1 MDIKIGASILNADAR
16 YLESAIQSVETSI
29 DWVHFDVMDNHFVP
43 NLSFGAGVLNSLSK
57 NKIKPIDAHLMI
69 ENPDKWA
76 PDFVTAGADSV
87 TFHIEASKDPHRLI
101 KTIKG
106 LKSKVGVA
114 IKPGT
119 PLDEVKEFLE
129 EIDVLLVMTVEPGF
143 GGQSFMYDM
152 LEKVKEARSIVNSKK
167 LNLWIQVDGGV
178 SESSIDKATAAG
190 ADFLVVGS
198 AAFAAADPGKAMQ
211 ELLKKAKQGI
221 S

>member
-16 YLESAIQSVETSI
+16 NLQSAIQSVENSI

-43 NLSFGAGVLNSLSK
+43 NLSFGSGVLNSLSK

-69 ENPDKWA
+69 ENPDRWA
-76 PDFVTAGADSV
+76 PDFVAAGADSV
-87 TFHIEASKDPHRLI
+87 TFHIEASKDPHKLI
-101 KTIKG
+101 KTIKS
-106 LKSKVGVA
+106 LKSRVGVA

-119 PLDEVKEFLE
+119 PLDQVKEFLE

-152 LEKVKEARSIVNSKK
+152 LEKVKEARSIIKSKK

-178 SESSIDKATAAG
+178 SESSIAKATEAG

-198 AAFAAADPGKAMQ
+198 AAFAAEDPGKAMQ